1 MLTLILII
9 SFIAFYSTQQQE
21 KDANTRLGKKVQEMG
36 IILAATIGASFKF
49 LDFTALT
56 QSIEGMK
63 KDPDL
68 AYLGIFDEQD
78 NLISSFNPNRLNLN
92 LPKDIHSKDLF
103 HIGDVCFFSTPVYFE
118 KETFGNLIIG
128 YSLKNLHLQ
137 MQAAKTRTLL
147 VCLLILLV
155 GTILIVFHSQILTK
169 DIIKLKDAAQKFSPG
184 EKIPPIF
191 TESKDEV
198 GELCN
203 AYNHLIDEIN
213 YVVNNL
219 EEKTNE
225 LQRQT
230 HELEKRNVE
239 LKDFIYIASHDFNE
253 PLRKIITFGDRLDS
267 FLLSED
273 PDFSNKKGAEYLHR
287 MQKASERMGI
297 LISDL
302 LDYSKVIVHTDQEFH
317 PIKLK
322 DVIQQVL
329 VDLEFKIRKSK
340 GEIRLGPLPDIEI
353 QPFQI
358 QQVFI
363 NLIGNSLKFQKEGVS
378 PVIEIASELSNGSQ
392 ENRVCKISVKDNGI
406 GFDQKYMEKI
416 FRPLERLV
424 GRSEYEGTG
433 MGLSICKRIIERH
446 GGTISVISS
455 LGEGSTFYIALPVIV
470 ESQDSELI

>member
-1 MLTLILII
+1 
-9 SFIAFYSTQQQE
+9 
-21 KDANTRLGKKVQEMG
+21 
-36 IILAATIGASFKF
+36 
-49 LDFTALT
+49 
-56 QSIEGMK
+56 
-63 KDPDL
+63 
-68 AYLGIFDEQD
+68 
-78 NLISSFNPNRLNLN
+78 
-92 LPKDIHSKDLF
+92 
-103 HIGDVCFFSTPVYFE
+103 
-118 KETFGNLIIG
+118 
-128 YSLKNLHLQ
+128 
-137 MQAAKTRTLL
+137 
-147 VCLLILLV
+147 
-155 GTILIVFHSQILTK
+155 
-169 DIIKLKDAAQKFSPG
+169 
-184 EKIPPIF
+184 
-191 TESKDEV
+191 
-198 GELCN
+198 
-203 AYNHLIDEIN
+203 
-213 YVVNNL
+213 
-219 EEKTNE
+219 
-225 LQRQT
+225 
-230 HELEKRNVE
+230 
-239 LKDFIYIASHDFNE
+239 
-253 PLRKIITFGDRLDS
+253 
-267 FLLSED
+267 
-273 PDFSNKKGAEYLHR
+273 
-287 MQKASERMGI
+287 
-297 LISDL
+297 
-302 LDYSKVIVHTDQEFH
+302 VIVHTDQEFH